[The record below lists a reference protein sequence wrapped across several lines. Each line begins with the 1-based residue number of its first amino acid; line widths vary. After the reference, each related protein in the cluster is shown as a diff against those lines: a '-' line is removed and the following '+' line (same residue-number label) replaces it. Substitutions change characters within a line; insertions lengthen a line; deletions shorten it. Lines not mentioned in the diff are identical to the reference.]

1 MVTSEAISHYRI
13 IRKLGS
19 GGMGEV
25 YLAEDVRLGR
35 RVALKLLSDQFA
47 ADEDRLR
54 RFEQEARAA
63 SALNHPNI
71 ITIHEVGLE
80 KGTRFITTE
89 YIEGETLRQHIS
101 RKPMSLSEVLDA
113 AIQMASA
120 LAAAHQAGIVHRD
133 IKPENIM
140 LRPDGYVKVLDF
152 GIVKLTEDFADHQQ
166 AATDAATQETTVLVK
181 TESNAVLGSPS
192 YMSPEQ
198 ARGLTIDERTDIF
211 SLGVVLYEMIAGRR
225 PFGGTTAS
233 DVIVSILDR
242 TPPPLRDFV
251 TDLPEEMEY
260 IVAKALRKDREERYQ
275 NAREL
280 IQDLRAVKQRLDF
293 EAELQRS
300 TREGPIFTSKFAH
313 AFETTKQL
321 AVRSEEVTGRTT
333 SSAEYIITEL
343 KHHKKTVLLFAV
355 AAAIVV
361 AVLFYFNKPQP
372 LTERDTILI
381 ADFANTTGDP
391 VFDGTLKQAL
401 AVQLEQ
407 SPFLNIFSD
416 ERVRETLRYMN
427 RQPDERLTIP
437 IAREI
442 AARQGLK
449 AMLFGGISSLG
460 SNYVITLEAMNAQTG
475 DVVARE
481 QVEAERKEQ
490 VLRALGSAASSLRE
504 KLGESLRTIER
515 FDAPIEQATTSSL
528 EALKSY
534 SLGYEQQSRARY
546 LEAIPFYRRA
556 IEMDPNFALAHTQ
569 LAVAYDNSRQP
580 ELAAEY
586 AARAFELRTRVSER
600 EKLYISWRYY
610 SGTTRELDKAIEVL
624 ELWKQTYPRDVVPP
638 NSLSFYYS
646 QIGQYERA
654 IEQAR
659 LAIEL
664 NPSRPQPYSNLGL
677 ALMGSNRLDEA
688 QAVYERAL
696 SQNLDSTG
704 YHWGLYSIGF
714 IRGDAEMMRK
724 QVEWLAGKPNE
735 YEALS
740 WEAKTAAARGQMA
753 RYHELSRR
761 AIEMA
766 RSRDLGEVAGQF
778 AARAELRDAM
788 AGNCAG
794 TKANVGAGLPRSNPA
809 TIDRALALAL
819 CGDVAES
826 QALIEEQARRFPK
839 DTILN
844 MIWLPT
850 IRAAMELNR
859 NDPAKAIQLLQPA
872 ANYEMGY
879 AAGFWPVY
887 IRGQAYLRQRAGQ
900 KAAAE
905 FQRILDN
912 RGAGMD
918 SNLYPLA
925 HLGLARAAAIA
936 GDSRQSRKSYEEFFA
951 LWRDADPDI
960 PVLKEARQEYE
971 RLP

>member
-1 MVTSEAISHYRI
+1 MTSEAISHYRI

-25 YLAEDVRLGR
+25 YLAEDIRLGR

-80 KGTRFITTE
+80 NSTRFITTE

-101 RKPMSLSEVLDA
+101 RKRMSLSEVLDA
-113 AIQMASA
+113 AIQMAGA

-152 GIVKLTEDFADHQQ
+152 GIVKLTEEFADQRQ
-166 AATDAATQETTVLVK
+166 AATDAPTQDTTVLVK

-225 PFGGTTAS
+225 PFSGTTAS

-242 TPPPLRDFV
+242 TPPPIKDFAS
-251 TDLPEEMEY
+251 DLPEEMEY

-275 NAREL
+275 NARDL

-300 TREGPIFTSKFAH
+300 TREGPVFTSKFSH

-321 AVRSEEVTGRTT
+321 AVRSEEMAGRTT

-343 KHHKKTVLLFAV
+343 KHHKKTVALFV
-355 AAAIVV
+355 VVAAIVTAV
-361 AVLFYFNKPQP
+361 VLFYFNKPQP

-460 SNYVITLEAMNAQTG
+460 SNYVITLEAMNSQTG

-490 VLRALGSAASSLRE
+490 VLKALGSAASSLRE
-504 KLGESLRTIER
+504 KLGESLPTIKR

-580 ELAAEY
+580 EMAAEY
-586 AARAFELRTRVSER
+586 AAKAFELRARVSER

-654 IEQAR
+654 IEEAR

-714 IRGDAEMMRK
+714 IRGDTELMRK

-735 YEALS
+735 FEAVS
-740 WEAKTAAARGQMA
+740 WEAKSAAAQGQMA

-766 RSRDLGEVAGQF
+766 QSRDLGEVAGQF

-788 AGNCAG
+788 AGNCDKQATDAAG
-794 TKANVGAGLPRSNPA
+794 FPRSNPA

-819 CGDVAES
+819 CGEVAGAQS
-826 QALIEEQARRFPK
+826 LIEEQARRFPK

-850 IRAAMELNR
+850 IRGAMELRR
-859 NDPAKAIQLLQPA
+859 NDPARAIQLLQQTV
-872 ANYEMGY
+872 NYEMGY

-900 KAAAE
+900 RAAAE
-905 FQRILDN
+905 FQKILDN

-936 GDSRQSRKSYEEFFA
+936 GDTGQSRKSYEEFFA
-951 LWRDADPDI
+951 LWKDADPAI
-960 PVLKEARQEYE
+960 PVLKEARQEYQ